1 MANNAAR
8 HARLKSMAA
17 KKKVRC
23 FKLAAGWWRLLVEDK
38 DGTTP
43 IMDVLT
49 RGRGINPMLHIT
61 EYGGDINPRTGRP
74 WKSAKEI
81 LKFLGV
87 KKVEK
92 P

>member
-1 MANNAAR
+1 
-8 HARLKSMAA
+8 MAA
-17 KKKVRC
+17 KKNRVRC
-23 FKLAAGWWRLLVEDK
+23 FKLGTGWWRLLVEDK

-49 RGRGINPMLHIT
+49 HKRRRGPMLYIT
-61 EYGGDINPRTGRP
+61 DHGHDINPKTGRP

-87 KKVEK
+87 KRVEK
-92 P
+92 PE

>member
-1 MANNAAR
+1 
-8 HARLKSMAA
+8 MAA

-23 FKLAAGWWRLLVEDK
+23 FKVATGWWRLLVEEK

-43 IMDVLT
+43 IMDVYT
-49 RGRGINPMLHIT
+49 RTQAGAPMLHIT
-61 EYGGDINPRTGRP
+61 EYGGDTNPRTGKR

-81 LKFLGV
+81 LEFLGV